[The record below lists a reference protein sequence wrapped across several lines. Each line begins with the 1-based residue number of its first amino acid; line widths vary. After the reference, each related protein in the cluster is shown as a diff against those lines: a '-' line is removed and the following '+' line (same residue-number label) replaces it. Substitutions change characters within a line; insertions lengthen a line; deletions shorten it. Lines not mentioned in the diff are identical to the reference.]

1 MKASSSFRFPRACNS
16 SARACRCLPACP
28 APTAGTGD
36 GRSGKGGI
44 RWVFRATL
52 SQYPRPTRF
61 VEHGSRVLQR
71 TTAAVR
77 RLGLKSGSIGS
88 QWASLSSHRPHALLP
103 PVFLHAQN
111 REIAST
117 TIYETS

>member
-1 MKASSSFRFPRACNS
+1 MAGLGKA
-16 SARACRCLPACP
+16 
-28 APTAGTGD
+28 
-36 GRSGKGGI
+36 GI

-52 SQYPRPTRF
+52 AQYPRPTRF
-61 VEHGSRVLQR
+61 VEHGSRVLQW

-77 RLGLKSGSIGS
+77 PPLGS
-88 QWASLSSHRPHALLP
+88 QERLDRFPMGIAEFPSSSHALLL
-103 PVFLHAQN
+103 PVFLHAQH